1 MDCVFSEYV
10 KFVDTFLINYFK
22 LLLSTKYEKGL
33 VKPFI
38 DKYIDVRYY
47 NKYVVKDDKFTN
59 RLNKELNNIAKE
71 LLEENSGK
79 EDKIKN
85 VFALFSYVLYIDG
98 CLHYSDLNVLLK
110 TLFSDKNITLEYSDA
125 TKKEL
130 NSSIREYINKKVA
143 FFKLFNAEEFY
154 LKGRKYT
161 ENVYHVDLGQNCNVS
176 KLYSEYAVEKA
187 YNSDVVFE
195 NRTYLTILMCSSKIL
210 SEAISLN
217 FNNTYVVDFP
227 ASLLEKPKK
236 IIRFLRAL
244 DDDLL
249 RTKICIK
256 FSYRDY
262 KEYKKDIK
270 NLINQDYSV
279 CLELDET
286 YDIDFDDL
294 FLFTYVIVHKKYK
307 YYQNVIDNKDEVK
320 TNIIVE

>member
-1 MDCVFSEYV
+1 
-10 KFVDTFLINYFK
+10 
-22 LLLSTKYEKGL
+22 
-33 VKPFI
+33 
-38 DKYIDVRYY
+38 
-47 NKYVVKDDKFTN
+47 
-59 RLNKELNNIAKE
+59 
-71 LLEENSGK
+71 
-79 EDKIKN
+79 
-85 VFALFSYVLYIDG
+85 
-98 CLHYSDLNVLLK
+98 
-110 TLFSDKNITLEYSDA
+110 
-125 TKKEL
+125 
-130 NSSIREYINKKVA
+130 
-143 FFKLFNAEEFY
+143 
-154 LKGRKYT
+154 
-161 ENVYHVDLGQNCNVS
+161 
-176 KLYSEYAVEKA
+176 
-187 YNSDVVFE
+187 
-195 NRTYLTILMCSSKIL
+195 MCSSKIL

-236 IIRFLRAL
+236 IIRFLIAL

>member
-10 KFVDTFLINYFK
+10 KFVDTFLINYYK
-22 LLLSTKYEKGL
+22 LLLSTKYEKPL

-47 NKYVVKDDKFTN
+47 NKYVVKEENFTN

-71 LLEENSGK
+71 LLEENKGK

-85 VFALFSYVLYIDG
+85 IFALFSYLLFIDG
-98 CLHYSDLNVLLK
+98 CTHYSDLNLLLK

-130 NSSIREYINKKVA
+130 NSLIREYIDKKVS
-143 FFKLFNAEEFY
+143 FFKIFASEEFY

-161 ENVYHVDLGQNCNVS
+161 DNIYHVDLGQNCNVS
-176 KLYSEYAVEKA
+176 KLYSQYAVEKA

-195 NRTYLTILMCSSKIL
+195 NRTYLTILMSSSKIL
-210 SEAISLN
+210 SEVISLN
-217 FNNTYVVDFP
+217 FNNTYIVDFP
-227 ASLLEKPKK
+227 ASLLDKPKK
-236 IIRFLRAL
+236 IIRFLKAL

-249 RTKICIK
+249 RTKICLK
-256 FSYRDY
+256 FTYRDY
-262 KEYKKDIK
+262 KEYKKEVK
-270 NLINQDYSV
+270 SLINQDYSV

-286 YDIDFDDL
+286 YDVNFDDL
-294 FLFTYVIVHKKYK
+294 FLFSYIIVNKKYK
-307 YYQNVIDNKDEVK
+307 YYDIIINSKEDVK

>member
-236 IIRFLRAL
+236 IIRFLIAL